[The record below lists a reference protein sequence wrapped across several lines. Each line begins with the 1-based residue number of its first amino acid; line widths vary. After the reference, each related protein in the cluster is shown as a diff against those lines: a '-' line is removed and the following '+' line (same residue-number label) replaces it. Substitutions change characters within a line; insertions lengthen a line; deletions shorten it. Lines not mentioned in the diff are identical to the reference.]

1 MRAVGSRLFIAA
13 LFAGIAFAASR
24 TTLDGV
30 YSQEQADRGQA
41 VYRRSCARCHQ
52 ADLNGTGG
60 APALHTS
67 TFTENWREG
76 YLSNL
81 FHHIQTWMPPQ
92 DLKGTLPEQEY
103 LDVLTYILSANEFPA
118 GLKELA
124 KADLDTILFVDS
136 MGPQP
141 LPVAATVRVVGCL
154 AHDDEWSVARVGEAP
169 RVHDGSE
176 TYESELAWSRQ
187 VPLGTGSYRLP
198 SLEEDH
204 KEADLLALVGKKVQV
219 KGVLNGQGAKQRI
232 TVFSFEPLD
241 SKLGPQCGG
250 R

>member
-1 MRAVGSRLFIAA
+1 MGSRIALVLLSSA
-13 LFAGIAFAASR
+13 IAFAGSR

-41 VYRRSCARCHQ
+41 VYRRSCAGCHQ
-52 ADLNGTGG
+52 ANLNGTGG

-92 DLKGTLPEQEY
+92 DRKGTLPEQEY
-103 LDVLTYILSANEFPA
+103 LDVMTYILSVNEFPA
-118 GLKELA
+118 GPVELT
-124 KADLDTILFVDS
+124 KTDLNTILFVDRN
-136 MGPQP
+136 GPQP
-141 LPVAATVRVVGCL
+141 LPVSATVRAVGCL
-154 AHDDEWSVARVGEAP
+154 AHDTDWSLKQVGETP

-187 VPLGTGSYRLP
+187 VPLGKNSYELP
-198 SLEEDH
+198 DLEDDH
-204 KEADLLALVGKKVQV
+204 KKSDLLAMVGKVQV
-219 KGVLNGQGAKQRI
+219 KGVLKGQVPKQRI
-232 TVFSFEPLD
+232 TAFSVELLGDSCEP
-241 SKLGPQCGG
+241 
-250 R
+250 

>member
-1 MRAVGSRLFIAA
+1 MAVANKVLLFVAA
-13 LFAGIAFAASR
+13 MGIAFAAPR

-30 YSQEQADRGQA
+30 YTKEQAGRGQEA
-41 VYRRSCARCHQ
+41 YNRSCARCHQ

-67 TFTENWREG
+67 TFTDNWREG

-92 DLKGTLPEQEY
+92 DLKGSLKEQQY
-103 LDVLTYILSANEFPA
+103 LDIVAYFLAFNEFPA
-118 GLKELA
+118 GAKELT
-124 KADLDTILFVDS
+124 KADLDTILFVDRS
-136 MGPQP
+136 GPQP
-141 LPVAATVRVVGCL
+141 LPPDATIRVVGCL
-154 AHDDEWSVARVGEAP
+154 VHTEDWSLTRVGEFP

-187 VPLGTGSYRLP
+187 LPLGTGSYKLP
-198 SLEEDH
+198 DLEDDH
-204 KEADLLALVGKKVQV
+204 KPADLLKLVGKKVQV
-219 KGVLNGQGAKQRI
+219 KGVVHGQGANQRI

-241 SKLGPQCGG
+241 PTIGPQCDK
-250 R
+250 